1 MRVQD
6 RQRLPQNAKE
16 GNRSRLPSLMISLL
30 VASVS
35 PHPHSGC
42 RLTPVP
48 DYVQFEQA
56 WYDRAATIS
65 HYSYLVSESAAVVF
79 AGSVPVV
86 ASIGC
91 PSWVGA
97 LLGAL
102 AAMASGA
109 M

>member
-42 RLTPVP
+42 RLTPALRPHGNGDATEVNCDKGHDGVVNSLLTEGQLCP
-48 DYVQFEQA
+48 VGQEPHR
-56 WYDRAATIS
+56 DRQGLGEFCIA
-65 HYSYLVSESAAVVF
+65 L
-79 AGSVPVV
+79 GS
-86 ASIGC
+86 
-91 PSWVGA
+91 
-97 LLGAL
+97 
-102 AAMASGA
+102 
-109 M
+109 

>member
-42 RLTPVP
+42 RLTISLGRDPATGISSDSSQVEALWLPVANH
-48 DYVQFEQA
+48 VN
-56 WYDRAATIS
+56 RG
-65 HYSYLVSESAAVVF
+65 YSRTPRSES
-79 AGSVPVV
+79 S
-86 ASIGC
+86 
-91 PSWVGA
+91 
-97 LLGAL
+97 
-102 AAMASGA
+102 
-109 M
+109 